1 LLVKVFS
8 KEESKLKVLHVLEY
22 SRPNISGYSLRSDA
36 IIRHQRKIGISTNQ
50 LTSQRYQDFKA
61 LKEDVEGV
69 VYQRTQKS
77 TSFLSKI
84 PFINYISHINHLA
97 KRIEKAVLKDK
108 PDIIQTHSPMFNA
121 LAAVRVGKKYNIPV
135 TYEVRALWEDAAVD
149 TGKTK
154 EGSIKYRM
162 IKAIEQSAFEK
173 VDAISCICEGLKA
186 DIIKRNISENKIF
199 VTPNAVDIENFQ
211 PSLERDKELEST
223 LNLTGKKVVA
233 FVGTFFK
240 YEGLAYAIEAMK
252 TIAKTRNDIHLLL
265 VGAGNEFE
273 NLKQQVQQAQ
283 LENFVTFVGRV
294 PFEQVSRYYSL
305 ADVMVFPRE
314 SIRLTELVTP
324 LKPLESMA
332 QFKPVIASDIGG
344 HRELISDGETGF
356 LFPADNAAELANKI
370 VEVIDNEIL
379 LKKISEQGLAFVRE
393 DRNWLNTAKQYL
405 PVYER
410 LAK

>member
-1 LLVKVFS
+1 
-8 KEESKLKVLHVLEY
+8 LKVLHVLEY

-36 IIRHQRKIGISTNQ
+36 IIRHQRKIGIATNQ
-50 LTSQRYQDFKA
+50 LTSQRYQEFKA
-61 LKEDVEGV
+61 LEEDVDGV
-69 VYQRTQKS
+69 VYQRTEKS

-84 PFINYISHINHLA
+84 PLINYILHINHLA
-97 KRIEKAVLKDK
+97 KRIEKAVLADK
-108 PDIIQTHSPMFNA
+108 PDVIQTHSPMFNA
-121 LAAVRVGKKYNIPV
+121 LAAVKVGKKHNIPV

-154 EGSIKYRM
+154 EGSFKYRM

-173 VDAISCICEGLKA
+173 VDAVSCICEGLKA
-186 DIIKRNISENKIF
+186 DIIKRNILEHKIF

-211 PSLERDKELEST
+211 PSYQRDNELEQS
-223 LNLTGKKVVA
+223 LNLSGKKVVA

-240 YEGLAYAIEAMK
+240 YEGLAYAIDAME
-252 TIAKTRNDIHLLL
+252 TIAKTRDDIHLLL

-273 NLKQQVQQAQ
+273 NLKQQVAQAK
-283 LENFVTFVGRV
+283 LDKFVTFVGRV
-294 PFEQVSRYYSL
+294 PFEQVSRDYSL

-344 HRELISDGETGF
+344 HRELIVDGETGF
-356 LFPADNAAELANKI
+356 LFPADNAAALASKI
-370 VEVIDNEIL
+370 IEVIDNEIL
-379 LKKISEQGLAFVRE
+379 LKQISEQGLTFVRE
-393 DRNWLNTAKQYL
+393 ERNWLNTAKQYL

-410 LAK
+410 LTK

>member
-1 LLVKVFS
+1 M
-8 KEESKLKVLHVLEY
+8 KVLHVLEY

-36 IIRHQRKIGISTNQ
+36 IIRHQRKIGIATNQ
-50 LTSQRYQDFKA
+50 LTSQRYQEFKA
-61 LKEDVEGV
+61 LEEDVDGV
-69 VYQRTQKS
+69 VYQRTEKS

-84 PFINYISHINHLA
+84 PLINYILHINHLA
-97 KRIEKAVLKDK
+97 KRIEKAVLADK
-108 PDIIQTHSPMFNA
+108 PDVIQTHSPMFNA
-121 LAAVRVGKKYNIPV
+121 LAAVKVGKKHNIPV

-154 EGSIKYRM
+154 EGSFKYRM

-173 VDAISCICEGLKA
+173 VDAVSCICEGLKA
-186 DIIKRNISENKIF
+186 DIIKRNILEHKIF

-211 PSLERDKELEST
+211 PSYQRDNELEQS
-223 LNLTGKKVVA
+223 LNLSGKKVVA

-240 YEGLAYAIEAMK
+240 YEGLAYAIDAMES
-252 TIAKTRNDIHLLL
+252 IAKTRDDIHLLL

-273 NLKQQVQQAQ
+273 NLKQQVAQAK
-283 LENFVTFVGRV
+283 LDKFVTFVGRV

-344 HRELISDGETGF
+344 HRELIVDGETGF
-356 LFPADNAAELANKI
+356 LFPADNAAALASKI
-370 VEVIDNEIL
+370 IEVIDNEIL
-379 LKKISEQGLAFVRE
+379 LKQISEQGLTFVRE
-393 DRNWLNTAKQYL
+393 ERNWLNTAKQYL

-410 LAK
+410 LTK

>member
-1 LLVKVFS
+1 MRE
-8 KEESKLKVLHVLEY
+8 KETELKVLHVLEY

-36 IIRHQRKIGISTNQ
+36 IIRHQRKIGITTNQ

-61 LKEDVEGV
+61 LEENVDGV
-69 VYQRTQKS
+69 LYQRTEKS
-77 TSFLSKI
+77 TSFLTKI
-84 PFINYISHINHLA
+84 PFVNYLLHINHLA
-97 KRIEKAVLKDK
+97 NRIEKAVLADK
-108 PDIIQTHSPMFNA
+108 PDVIQTHSPMFNA
-121 LAAVRVGKKYNIPV
+121 LAAVKIGKKYNIPV

-154 EGSIKYRM
+154 EGSFKYRM
-162 IKAIEQSAFEK
+162 IKAIEQSAFDK
-173 VDAISCICEGLKA
+173 ADAVSCICQGLKT
-186 DIIKRNISENKIF
+186 DLIKRGIPESKVFI
-199 VTPNAVDIENFQ
+199 TPNAVDIDNFQ
-211 PSLERDKELEST
+211 PSYQRDSELEQS
-223 LNLTGKKVVA
+223 LNLSGKKVVA

-240 YEGLAYAIEAMK
+240 YEGLAYAIEAMNI
-252 TIAKTRNDIHLLL
+252 IAKTRDDIHLLL
-265 VGAGNEFE
+265 VGAGNELE
-273 NLKQQVQQAQ
+273 NLNRQVAEAK

-344 HRELISDGETGF
+344 HRELITDGKTGF
-356 LFPADNAAELANKI
+356 LFPADNAKALANKI
-370 VEVIDNEIL
+370 ISVIDDKEL
-379 LKKISEQGLAFVRE
+379 LTNVSEQGLSFVRDE
-393 DRNWLNTAKQYL
+393 RNWLNTAKQYL
-405 PVYER
+405 PVYQK